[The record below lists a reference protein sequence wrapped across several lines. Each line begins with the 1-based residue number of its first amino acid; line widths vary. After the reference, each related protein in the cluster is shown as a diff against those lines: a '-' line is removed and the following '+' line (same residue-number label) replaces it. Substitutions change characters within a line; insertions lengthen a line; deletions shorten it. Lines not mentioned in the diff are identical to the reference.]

1 MTTAT
6 APTQWAARLGY
17 DALRAAGLS
26 DGTTATDRG
35 SRLVSSPDARPVWM
49 TANVLASDERIVVR
63 WTTTNQVEAASSVS
77 VRLDRNAAAF
87 LSALAAVRVDV

>member
-17 DALRAAGLS
+17 DALCAAGLRRPDS
-26 DGTTATDRG
+26 DKRG

-63 WTTTNQVEAASSVS
+63 WTTTNEVEVASSVS